1 MSKIIKEVISTLSV
15 IKNLDSTEI
24 NGTREIVNRQANFFP
39 HRTDLEDER
48 KQVALFYQNN
58 IGDWQARCDL
68 ERNHYKFLRAFIIH
82 KIGEVLYFHRQESMT
97 SRKFVIWSNDCISCI
112 QFLHREEGSTIN
124 IFIRSSDVLNLLPC
138 DYLFGC
144 ELLDEILAEFNLPAN
159 DNDAV
164 CFFTTSSHYYLKDE
178 AKVEKILYGAL
189 ND

>member
-68 ERNHYKFLRAFIIH
+68 ERISTGSKRCYK
-82 KIGEVLYFHRQESMT
+82 
-97 SRKFVIWSNDCISCI
+97 
-112 QFLHREEGSTIN
+112 
-124 IFIRSSDVLNLLPC
+124 
-138 DYLFGC
+138 
-144 ELLDEILAEFNLPAN
+144 
-159 DNDAV
+159 
-164 CFFTTSSHYYLKDE
+164 
-178 AKVEKILYGAL
+178 
-189 ND
+189 